1 MCDTLWRQFDDSA
14 VFAKN
19 SDRSCNEPNLT
30 IFVPGGKR
38 SEKEVRCTYISIPQA
53 EKVNSVLLLAPSWT
67 WGAEAGVNEHG
78 VAIGNEAL
86 FTKHSDFKTERL
98 IGMDIVRLALERSSS
113 AKEAVDV
120 IKHLLETYGQGGNC
134 GFDSKFYYDN
144 SFLIADREKAF
155 IMETCG
161 KLWVLKKLHIFG
173 NISNR
178 IFLTKDYSNCNFD
191 KTVDFKS
198 TYTEPLRTKFSG
210 SKERADKTL
219 DLISKSDSLSGIL
232 AVLRSHRLS
241 DENKLFT
248 SGSVKSVC
256 MHQSLLGSHT
266 TGSFAV
272 DYHNDGFVVWSTGSS
287 TPCLSVFKP
296 SVFGHVAAPVFSDK
310 RRSLDFWLEREKVV
324 RAIYAGLIDKEL
336 FQKRARALETGFLLK
351 YAELKDKNADFETL
365 TAFCDECEAAE
376 KAFYAEYKLSA
387 DSLFKN
393 LNRLPKQ
400 WRNKT
405 LKLGKNVFAESLAER
420 IK

>member
-19 SDRSCNEPNLT
+19 SDRSCNEPNLP
-30 IFVPGGKR
+30 IFLRGGKTHER
-38 SEKEVRCTYISIPQA
+38 EVKCTYISIPQA
-53 EKVNSVLLLAPSWT
+53 EYVYSVLLVKPSWT
-67 WGAEAGVNEHG
+67 WGAEMGVNEWG
-78 VAIGNEAL
+78 VSVGNEAL
-86 FTKHSDFKTERL
+86 FTKGSDKKTERL
-98 IGMDIVRLALERSSS
+98 IGMDIVRLALERSKT

-120 IKHLLETYGQGGNC
+120 VKYLIETYGQGGNC
-134 GFDSKFYYDN
+134 GFDGKFYYDN
-144 SFLIADREKAF
+144 SFLICDKDKAF

-161 KLWVLKKLHIFG
+161 GRWVLKKLHIFG

-191 KTVDFKS
+191 KTIDFKK

-210 SKERADKTL
+210 SKERADKVL
-219 DLISKSDSLSGIL
+219 DLLSKSASLSDVLSI
-232 AVLRSHRLS
+232 LRSHYAP
-241 DENKLFT
+241 DERNLFAT
-248 SGSVKSVC
+248 GSVRSVC

-310 RRSLDFWLEREKVV
+310 RQSLDFWLEREKVV

-405 LKLGKNVFAESLAER
+405 LKLGKNVFAESLAAR